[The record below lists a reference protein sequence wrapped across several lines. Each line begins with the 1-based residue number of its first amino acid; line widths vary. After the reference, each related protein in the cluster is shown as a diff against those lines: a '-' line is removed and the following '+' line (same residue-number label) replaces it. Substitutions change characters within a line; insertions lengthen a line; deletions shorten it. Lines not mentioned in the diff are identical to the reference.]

1 MWQEGGWGRG
11 HPARGAPGALGAG
24 GWPSPGL
31 WAIVDPGRRLGGA
44 DAAPRGGWRAHRP
57 PFFARAARR
66 RTPRAATTPTP
77 SPPLPPSASQQ
88 PLRLILHNDS
98 TGCTAAA
105 PGRRLERS
113 DLALPRPNTRLEEA
127 VAVVTQC
134 AFFT

>member
-1 MWQEGGWGRG
+1 M
-11 HPARGAPGALGAG
+11 AR
-24 GWPSPGL
+24 
-31 WAIVDPGRRLGGA
+31 
-44 DAAPRGGWRAHRP
+44 
-57 PFFARAARR
+57 
-66 RTPRAATTPTP
+66 P
-77 SPPLPPSASQQ
+77 SPPLFRARRATSDAARRHDADTLPPLPPPASQQ

>member
-1 MWQEGGWGRG
+1 MGNPVVRLTQED
-11 HPARGAPGALGAG
+11 GAYSVLVTNEVAG
-24 GWPSPGL
+24 GVS
-31 WAIVDPGRRLGGA
+31 
-44 DAAPRGGWRAHRP
+44 RP
-57 PFFARAARR
+57 FPM
-66 RTPRAATTPTP
+66 
-77 SPPLPPSASQQ
+77 
-88 PLRLILHNDS
+88 RLILHNDS